1 MTLLI
6 VGISHQSAPITV
18 LESVA
23 LDPDRQRALQTALY
37 GADNIDEVVVLSTC
51 NRTEI
56 YTEARTFHGALGDL
70 TDALSAVTGLDRETL
85 RTHLYVHYEDSAVE
99 HAFTVAAGLDSMAV
113 GESQILGQLRCALA
127 AAQERGHVGP
137 ALNVL
142 LQQALRVGKR
152 VHSETGIDSVSHS
165 LVETGLQVAGEVF
178 GSLED
183 CRVLILGAG
192 GMGALAATTAVR
204 SAADVTVLNRTP
216 DRAARLADRI
226 GAATRVW
233 DELDKAL
240 AEADIVISST
250 GAIGPLVTLSDAA
263 DAQVARAGR
272 PQVYVDLAL
281 PHDVAPEVA
290 ALTGVR
296 RLGLEDLGRLLA
308 TTTVTPAVEAATAL
322 VAAEA
327 RAFRTARA
335 GDGVAPTVT
344 ALRERTAQVVTREL
358 SLLHRRTPHL
368 DDTVRAELD
377 RAVHRIVDKLL
388 HTPTTR
394 VKELASSP
402 GGVDYAAALSDLFDL
417 PRTVRDGDPALTS
430 RAADVPDGL
439 PGGERS

>member
-1 MTLLI
+1 
-6 VGISHQSAPITV
+6 
-18 LESVA
+18 
-23 LDPDRQRALQTALY
+23 
-37 GADNIDEVVVLSTC
+37 
-51 NRTEI
+51 
-56 YTEARTFHGALGDL
+56 
-70 TDALSAVTGLDRETL
+70 
-85 RTHLYVHYEDSAVE
+85 
-99 HAFTVAAGLDSMAV
+99 
-113 GESQILGQLRCALA
+113 
-127 AAQERGHVGP
+127 
-137 ALNVL
+137 
-142 LQQALRVGKR
+142 
-152 VHSETGIDSVSHS
+152 
-165 LVETGLQVAGEVF
+165 
-178 GSLED
+178 
-183 CRVLILGAG
+183 
-192 GMGALAATTAVR
+192 MGALATTAVR

-377 RAVHRIVDKLL
+377 RAVYRIVDKLL

-430 RAADVPDGL
+430 RAADVPDGCPEVSGRDDRTDDDRNGDDSTDDDTDRPL
-439 PGGERS
+439 R